1 MVRDAVRECMTPF
14 ETPLRSTRSAFA
26 NLACRSSPPD
36 SAAWRT
42 CRTAFRTVA
51 RRWRLRARRLSDWR
65 WRFSAWR

>member
-1 MVRDAVRECMTPF
+1 MVREAVLECMTPF
-14 ETPLRSTRSAFA
+14 ETPLRRTRSALANFA
-26 NLACRSSPPD
+26 WTSSAPE

-51 RRWRLRARRLSDWR
+51 RRWRFRVRRLSDWR